1 MADSLAETQQEPV
14 GQNQEQLVRSKS
26 RSDGFETRPE
36 SIMKRFISRY
46 ERIRHLRAQEEDTCR
61 AAAAARNSERAA
73 AEAHQN
79 ATQLWLDSIQRTA
92 ARDLANGMSG
102 GVLISMT
109 SMMEHGEQQLQAA
122 AESLKK
128 AEDKLKLAL
137 IQHGHART
145 ELKIIEEVIHREH
158 TEHRREQLK
167 HEDIQIQEQASQAYH
182 RTREMRSEQ

>member
-1 MADSLAETQQEPV
+1 MTPYYKHVQSTPTE
-14 GQNQEQLVRSKS
+14 
-26 RSDGFETRPE
+26 F
-36 SIMKRFISRY
+36 IMKRFISRY

-61 AAAAARNSERAA
+61 AAAAARNAERAA
-73 AEAHQN
+73 AEAHQD
-79 ATQLWLDSIQRTA
+79 AMRLWLDTIQRTA

-122 AESLKK
+122 EDSLQK
-128 AEDKLKLAL
+128 AEDNLKLAL
-137 IQHGHART
+137 SQHSHART

-167 HEDIQIQEQASQAYH
+167 HEDIQMQAQASQAYH
-182 RTREMRSEQ
+182 RMQEIRSEQ